1 MNTSGVSRR
10 DFIASSTA
18 GAMALA
24 SGWRCANAFAQD
36 PLPKAIELP
45 PDQESQDDSR
55 FIRPAM
61 HYKKLDAL
69 RVECQLCPRR
79 CQVADQE
86 RGYCGVRE
94 NRGGEYVT
102 LVHSRVCSYHADP
115 IEKKPLFHF
124 LPGTTAFSI
133 ATAGCNME
141 CKFCQNWN
149 ISQFRPEQV
158 PSAYLPPEKLVEAC
172 RASESKSLAFTYSEP
187 VIFYEYMFDA
197 AKEAK
202 ARGIR
207 PVMISNGFIEP
218 EPMRQLAPHLSGVKV
233 DLKAF
238 TEKFYSEMC
247 SGKLQPVLDTLKLL
261 KKKKM
266 WFEVVVLIIPTLN
279 DDPGEIADMCAWIV
293 TELGP
298 DEIGR
303 AHV

>member
-1 MNTSGVSRR
+1 MNTNGVSRR

-24 SGWRCANAFAQD
+24 SGWRCAKAFAQD

-45 PDQESQDDSR
+45 PEGESLDDSR

-61 HYKKLDAL
+61 HYEKLEAL

-79 CQVADQE
+79 CQVADRE

-94 NRGGEYVT
+94 NRGGDYFT
-102 LVHSRVCSYHADP
+102 LVHSRVCSYHTDP

-133 ATAGCNME
+133 ATRGLQYGVQNSARTGIFSISPRAG
-141 CKFCQNWN
+141 
-149 ISQFRPEQV
+149 SQRL
-158 PSAYLPPEKLVEAC
+158 SAAGETREAC

-197 AKEAK
+197 AKGGK
-202 ARGIR
+202 SPGIR

-233 DLKAF
+233 
-238 TEKFYSEMC
+238 T
-247 SGKLQPVLDTLKLL
+247 
-261 KKKKM
+261 
-266 WFEVVVLIIPTLN
+266 
-279 DDPGEIADMCAWIV
+279 
-293 TELGP
+293 
-298 DEIGR
+298 
-303 AHV
+303 